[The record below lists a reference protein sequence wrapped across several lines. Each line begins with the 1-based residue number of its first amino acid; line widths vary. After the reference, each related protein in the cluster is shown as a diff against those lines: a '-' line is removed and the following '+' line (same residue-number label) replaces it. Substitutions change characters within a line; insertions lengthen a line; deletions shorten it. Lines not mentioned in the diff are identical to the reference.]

1 MILDQHLYLLA
12 LEIEEKEGEIDKG
25 KERGREVACP
35 LSLSPNILRAT
46 P

>member
-25 KERGREVACP
+25 KERGERWLVP
-35 LSLSPNILRAT
+35 
-46 P
+46 